1 MEGDIYSEE
10 QAGIVPRSVKA
21 ILEQLEG
28 SGAEFTV
35 RVSFLELC
43 KFHIISSL
51 ELEGAFFQ
59 ALFLRN
65 HCISPLMML

>member
-10 QAGIVPRSVKA
+10 QAGIVPRSVKT

-28 SGAEFTV
+28 SGSEFTV

-43 KFHIISSL
+43 KYSL
-51 ELEGAFFQ
+51 LKGAN
-59 ALFLRN
+59 LS
-65 HCISPLMML
+65 H